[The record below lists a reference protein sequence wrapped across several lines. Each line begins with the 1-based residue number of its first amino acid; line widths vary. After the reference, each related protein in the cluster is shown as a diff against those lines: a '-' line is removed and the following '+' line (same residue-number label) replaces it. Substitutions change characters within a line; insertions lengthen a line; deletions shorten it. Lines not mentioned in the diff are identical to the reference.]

1 MYIVYENSENKIDQ
15 LRSKYLVLELDS
27 IEIKPEEF
35 VTAYCVIDNE
45 HIQLQEMTS
54 LNEFRELHE
63 GLMQDYKAQH
73 WDKCYEAIGSLMAKF
88 KGEMDSFYDVLRD
101 RIKILETSE
110 LSDNWT
116 GRVSTSKEII

>member
-1 MYIVYENSENKIDQ
+1 MYIVYENDENNLEQ

-27 IEIKPEEF
+27 LEIKPEEF
-35 VTAYCVIDNE
+35 VTAHCVIDNE

-63 GLMQDYKAQH
+63 GLIQNYKTQE
-73 WDKCYEAIGSLMAKF
+73 WDKCYEAIDQLITKF
-88 KGEMDSFYDVLRD
+88 KGEMDSFYEILRD
-101 RIKILETSE
+101 RIKILETSD
-110 LSDNWT
+110 LSENWT